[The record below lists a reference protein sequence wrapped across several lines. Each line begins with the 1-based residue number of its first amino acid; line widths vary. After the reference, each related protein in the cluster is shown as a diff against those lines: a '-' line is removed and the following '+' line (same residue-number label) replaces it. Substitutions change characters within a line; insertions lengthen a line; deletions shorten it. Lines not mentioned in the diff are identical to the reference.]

1 MNKIDHVVQKF
12 CAKSKV
18 RLVGSAGDKRIKY
31 PSDRDYQ
38 CLSQNIKLSE
48 LTKKI
53 QDGIKNLG
61 DTLYM
66 ELKTEIGKEKVRWTK
81 NQILKGKKGKY
92 TLQQAL
98 GAKGFKI
105 LDLIVPYKNKFAE
118 VSVVYLM
125 DKEENPE
132 DREKELTEEMETFKK
147 TNLFKALKR
156 KISLLKMNNK
166 KIPFLK
172 FMNSETGK
180 LSQLRND
187 LELILNIK
195 LPFSEIEP
203 FFKDIQKRLY
213 TTKTKK
219 IEDLNAKNYKTKIK
233 SYSNYLLKEMNKNT
247 KEYIKQNNIEL

>member
-31 PSDRDYQ
+31 PSDFDFQ
-38 CLSQNIKLSE
+38 CLAENIKLSD

-53 QDGIKNLG
+53 QDGIRNLG

-66 ELKTEIGKEKVRWTK
+66 ELKTEIGGKKIRWSK

-98 GAKGFKI
+98 GSKGFKI
-105 LDLIVPYKNKFAE
+105 LDLIVPYENKFAE

-132 DREKELTEEMETFKK
+132 DREKELTEEMEEFKK

-156 KISLLKMNNK
+156 KISLLKLSGE

-219 IEDLNAKNYKTKIK
+219 
-233 SYSNYLLKEMNKNT
+233 
-247 KEYIKQNNIEL
+247 